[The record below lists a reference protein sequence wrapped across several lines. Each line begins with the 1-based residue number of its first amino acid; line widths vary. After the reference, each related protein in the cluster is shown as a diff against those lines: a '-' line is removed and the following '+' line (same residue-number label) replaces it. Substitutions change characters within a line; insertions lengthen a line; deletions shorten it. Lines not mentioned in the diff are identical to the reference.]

1 MSKIFVVIK
10 HDVDYTDI
18 PVRLFLTKKEAQVW
32 VENNFVPTL
41 NKDPFFCDFKIKE
54 EEVVEDTAPAISAK
68 TFIKSN
74 TWIDAYLSKDF
85 KEVRI
90 VRFMEEDED
99 DDFQEVAFFVK
110 SMNEYNTFCKLPK
123 DLTTR
128 MDIVGYVKWFTKSH
142 AKKEV

>member
-1 MSKIFVVIK
+1 MSKIFIVIK

-18 PVRLFLTKKEAQVW
+18 PVRFFLTKKEAQVW

-41 NKDPFFCDFKIKE
+41 NKDQFFCDFKIKE
-54 EEVVEDTAPAISAK
+54 EVVEDAAPAISAK

-99 DDFQEVAFFVK
+99 DDFKEVAFFVK